1 MLSRLGY
8 ATAALGILLGIQMST
23 ARVLYVLVIALV
35 AAFLL
40 AENLVPKDDIEAQS
54 SGDDHGNTFEDATPI
69 DVNRRTAGHIETL
82 DDFDVFSFRA
92 RKDHRYSIVTVLGTL
107 TEWRTGLYYSDRRR
121 ITERSSSYDEWIWWV
136 APSTGT
142 YYIAVEGL
150 TTSVQQG
157 TGTYEI
163 SLGEDPPTPTPTPTD
178 TPTPTPT
185 ATYTPT
191 PTPTDTPTDTP
202 TPTPTQTYTPTP
214 TQTYTPTPTPS
225 PTATYTPT
233 PTPTD
238 TPTPTPTHT
247 ATHTPTATATYTP
260 TPTPTITPT
269 PTPTHSPTPT
279 PTPTP
284 TATYTPTPTA
294 TYTPT
299 PTPTITLTP
308 TPTHSP
314 TPTPTATATYTPTPT
329 PTDTPTPT
337 PTHTATPTYTPTVTP
352 TITPTPTPLPEQPS
366 VNFHAESTTGK
377 TGQPVNVSLAVGN
390 TVSNPEVDVY
400 VALRTPP
407 GLLLSG
413 SSCASTGQCT
423 ATYRLAGGQQEAM
436 ELQAT
441 ANQAGEFLL
450 EADITWSLTDG
461 VPVPFSTSLELN
473 VTDPLGGEA
482 DVALHATQTEV
493 KVGEPIALTFS
504 ATNPIVGRPMF
515 LQLILGIPSGW
526 SVKGSGFAESC
537 AGQCVA
543 AYEADWSKQRHINLE
558 LVPNQVGR
566 VKVEARMRW
575 YFEEDKSDLKEK
587 ERSLELNA
595 VDDAET
601 PTPTPIP
608 TPPLTPDPTP
618 TPMNGGG
625 GGGCGLTVSPQPG
638 VAVGNLFTLLAPLA
652 MVGSLGLIRRR
663 RKHH

>member
-8 ATAALGILLGIQMST
+8 ATAALGVLLGIQMST

-35 AAFLL
+35 AALLL

-69 DVNRRTAGHIETL
+69 DVNRRTSGHIETI
-82 DDFDVFSFRA
+82 DDFDFFSFRA
-92 RKDHRYSIVTVLGTL
+92 RKDHQYSIVTVLGTL

-191 PTPTDTPTDTP
+191 PTPTDTPT
-202 TPTPTQTYTPTP
+202 PTP

-308 TPTHSP
+308 TPTYSP

-366 VNFHAESTTGK
+366 VNFHAESTTGM

-461 VPVPFSTSLELN
+461 EPVTSSTSLELN
-473 VTDPLGGEA
+473 VTDPVEGET
-482 DVALHATQTEV
+482 DVTLHATQTEV
-493 KVGEPIALTFS
+493 KIGETVALNLA
-504 ATNPIVGRPMF
+504 ATNSIAKPEMTLKF
-515 LQLILGIPSGW
+515 ILRTPSGW
-526 SVKGSGFAESC
+526 SLSGTGFTTAC
-537 AGQCVA
+537 AGQCIAV
-543 AYEADWSKQRHINLE
+543 YKIDSGGQKNIYLE
-558 LVPNQVGR
+558 MRPNEVGR
-566 VKVEARMRW
+566 VNVEARMEWFFGDDTNTLVNRD
-575 YFEEDKSDLKEK
+575 E
-587 ERSLELNA
+587 SLDLNA

-625 GGGCGLTVSPQPG
+625 GGCDLMISPRPG

-663 RKHH
+663 RKRH